1 MDRVLLVFDD
11 LQYSG
16 HLEMTLR
23 KVGFDT
29 ETITNEYNLSEKL
42 LTFNPDYIIVK
53 GNSPRVSCFQIGKK
67 LKETVRYQGR
77 VILIFPVDN
86 KPQPDDLI
94 KLRMDLLLF
103 EPLSALRLVAHLLT
117 LTSVDPSVI
126 MDKLLRIAHTD
137 AKFREHEQQ
146 ILQSTGESIEAEI
159 QHISGKIKQQTDGN
173 EALDESAI
181 QSFVDPNY
189 KPPKTPSLKAVEAA
203 PSSKAVEAAP
213 YEGNL
218 VPTSTGDEVYRMD
231 PNYLQNLKAELEFLE
246 SELPLRVGS
255 YNNSIK
261 TVDQDLKKGLTKRI
275 TKSKANENL
284 TITSA
289 IEKKQRDQERIQF
302 ASALG
307 KKKL

>member
-1 MDRVLLVFDD
+1 
-11 LQYSG
+11 
-16 HLEMTLR
+16 MTLR

-53 GNSPRVSCFQIGKK
+53 GNSARVSCFQIGKK

-103 EPLSALRLVAHLLT
+103 EPMSALRLVAHLLT
-117 LTSVDPSVI
+117 LTSIDPSAI

-146 ILQSTGESIEAEI
+146 ILQSTGESIDAEI
-159 QHISGKIKQQTDGN
+159 QYISGKIKQQSEGS

-189 KPPKTPSLKAVEAA
+189 RPLQTTPTDEISQIDPK
-203 PSSKAVEAAP
+203 
-213 YEGNL
+213 
-218 VPTSTGDEVYRMD
+218 
-231 PNYLQNLKAELEFLE
+231 YLQGLKAELESLE
-246 SELPLRVGS
+246 LELPLRVDS

-261 TVDQDLKKGLTKRI
+261 AIDQDLKKGLTKRTTKARAKETLSI
-275 TKSKANENL
+275 TNSE
-284 TITSA
+284 
-289 IEKKQRDQERIQF
+289 EKQQRDDERKKF
-302 ASALG
+302 AKALW
-307 KKKL
+307 KKKS

>member
-1 MDRVLLVFDD
+1 
-11 LQYSG
+11 
-16 HLEMTLR
+16 MTLR

-53 GNSPRVSCFQIGKK
+53 GSSTRVSCFQIGKK

-77 VILIFPVDN
+77 VILIFPADK

-117 LTSVDPSVI
+117 LTSIDPSAI

-137 AKFREHEQQ
+137 TKFREHEQQ
-146 ILQSTGESIEAEI
+146 ILQSSGESIEAEI
-159 QHISGKIKQQTDGN
+159 QYISGKIKQQSDGN

-181 QSFVDPNY
+181 QSFVDPSY
-189 KPPKTPSLKAVEAA
+189 RLPSTTLSPAAQPAPQDGISEPTPE
-203 PSSKAVEAAP
+203 
-213 YEGNL
+213 
-218 VPTSTGDEVYRMD
+218 DEVSRMD
-231 PNYLQNLKAELEFLE
+231 PNYLQNLKAELAALEF
-246 SELPLRVGS
+246 ELPLRVDTYNS
-255 YNNSIK
+255 YIK
-261 TVDQDLKKGLTKRI
+261 AIDQDLKKGLTKRT
-275 TKSKANENL
+275 TKSRAKEL
-284 TITSA
+284 LSFTSA
-289 IEKKQRDQERIQF
+289 EEKKQRDQERIKF
-302 ASALG
+302 AAALS

>member
-1 MDRVLLVFDD
+1 
-11 LQYSG
+11 
-16 HLEMTLR
+16 MTLR

-53 GNSPRVSCFQIGKK
+53 GNSARVSCFQIGKK

-103 EPLSALRLVAHLLT
+103 EPMSALRLVAHLLT
-117 LTSVDPSVI
+117 LTSIDPSAI

-146 ILQSTGESIEAEI
+146 ILQSTGESIDAEI
-159 QHISGKIKQQTDGN
+159 QYISGKIKQQSEGS

-181 QSFVDPNY
+181 QSFVDPSY
-189 KPPKTPSLKAVEAA
+189 RPPGLAKAQVVEPLPQDGVLLA
-203 PSSKAVEAAP
+203 S
-213 YEGNL
+213 
-218 VPTSTGDEVYRMD
+218 PTDEISQID
-231 PNYLQNLKAELEFLE
+231 PKYLQGLKAELESLE
-246 SELPLRVGS
+246 LELPLRVDS

-261 TVDQDLKKGLTKRI
+261 AIDQDLKKGLTKRTTKARAKETLSI
-275 TKSKANENL
+275 TNSE
-284 TITSA
+284 
-289 IEKKQRDQERIQF
+289 EKQQRDDERKKF
-302 ASALG
+302 AKALW
-307 KKKL
+307 KKKS